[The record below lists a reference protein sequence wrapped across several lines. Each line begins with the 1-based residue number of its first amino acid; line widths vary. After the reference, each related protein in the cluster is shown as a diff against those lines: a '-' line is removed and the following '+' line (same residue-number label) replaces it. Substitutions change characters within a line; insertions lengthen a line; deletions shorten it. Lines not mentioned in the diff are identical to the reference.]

1 MKTDSQ
7 LQHDVLAELKWE
19 PSINAAEIG
28 VEVKNGVVTLAG
40 HVDRYADKWNA
51 ERAAQRVAGVQAL
64 AVEIDVRLADAGKR
78 NDTDIATS
86 AHAALEWTSFLP
98 KDAVRIKVANAWVT
112 LTGEVDWAYQ
122 RQAAADSVRFLSGVM
137 GVSDEIVIRSK
148 VSAEV
153 VKADI
158 EAALKRRAVA
168 DAKKITVQVS
178 GGEVTLTGAVHS
190 WSERDLA
197 THSAWGAPG
206 VRSVVDHMNLV
217 G

>member
-64 AVEIDVRLADAGKR
+64 AFEIDVKLADTGKR

-98 KDAVRIKVANAWVT
+98 KDAVKVKVANAWVT
-112 LTGEVDWAYQ
+112 LTGEVDWEYQ
-122 RQAAADSVRFLSGVM
+122 REAAADSVRFISGVL
-137 GVSDEIVIRSK
+137 GVSDEIIITSK
-148 VSAEV
+148 ASADV

-158 EAALKRRAVA
+158 EAALKRRAIA

-178 GGEVTLTGAVHS
+178 GGDVTLTGAVHS

-197 THSAWGAPG
+197 THSA
-206 VRSVVDHMNLV
+206 
-217 G
+217 

>member
-19 PSINAAEIG
+19 PSINAAQIG

-40 HVDRYADKWNA
+40 HVERYADKWNA
-51 ERAAQRVAGVQAL
+51 ERAAQRVAGVLAL
-64 AVEIDVRLADAGKR
+64 AVEIDVKLADSGKR

-98 KDAVRIKVANAWVT
+98 KNAIKVKVANAWVT
-112 LTGEVDWAYQ
+112 LTGEVEWEYQ
-122 RQAAADSVRFLSGVM
+122 RTAAADSIRFLPGVL
-137 GVSDEIVIRSK
+137 GVSDEIVIKTK
-148 VSAEV
+148 VSADV

-158 EAALKRRAVA
+158 EAALKRRAMA

-178 GGEVTLTGAVHS
+178 GGDVTLTGAVHS

-206 VRSVVDHMNLV
+206 VRSVVDNMSLV
-217 G
+217 Y

>member
-51 ERAAQRVAGVQAL
+51 ERAAQRVSGVLAL
-64 AVEIDVRLADAGKR
+64 AVEIDVKLADAGKR

-98 KDAVRIKVANAWVT
+98 KEAIKVKVANAWVT
-112 LTGEVDWAYQ
+112 LTGEVEWEYQ
-122 RQAAADSVRFLSGVM
+122 RMAAADSIRFLPGVL
-137 GVSDEIVIRSK
+137 GVSDEIVIKTK
-148 VSAEV
+148 VSTDV

-158 EAALKRRAVA
+158 EAALKRRAMA
-168 DAKKITVQVS
+168 DAEKITVQVS
-178 GGEVTLTGAVHS
+178 GGDVTLTGAVHS
-190 WSERDLA
+190 WSERDLV

-206 VRSVVDHMNLV
+206 VRSVVDNMSLV
-217 G
+217 Y

>member
-51 ERAAQRVAGVQAL
+51 ERAAQRVSGVLAL
-64 AVEIDVRLADAGKR
+64 AIEIDVKLADAGKR

-98 KDAVRIKVANAWVT
+98 KEAIKVKVANAWVT
-112 LTGEVDWAYQ
+112 LTGEVEWEYQ
-122 RQAAADSVRFLSGVM
+122 RMAAADSIRFLPGVL
-137 GVSDEIVIRSK
+137 GVSDEIVIKTK
-148 VSAEV
+148 VSTDV

-158 EAALKRRAVA
+158 EAALKRRAMA

-178 GGEVTLTGAVHS
+178 GGDVTLTGAVHS
-190 WSERDLA
+190 WSERDLV

-206 VRSVVDHMNLV
+206 VRSVVDNMSLV
-217 G
+217 Y

>member
-51 ERAAQRVAGVQAL
+51 ERAAQRVSGVLAL
-64 AVEIDVRLADAGKR
+64 AVEIDVKLADAGKR

-98 KDAVRIKVANAWVT
+98 KEAIKVKVANAWVT
-112 LTGEVDWAYQ
+112 LTGEVEWEYQ
-122 RQAAADSVRFLSGVM
+122 RMAAADSIRFLPGVL
-137 GVSDEIVIRSK
+137 GVSDEIVIKTK
-148 VSAEV
+148 VSTDV

-158 EAALKRRAVA
+158 EAALKRRAMA

-178 GGEVTLTGAVHS
+178 GGDVTLTGAVHS
-190 WSERDLA
+190 WSERDLV

-206 VRSVVDHMNLV
+206 VRSVVDNMSLV
-217 G
+217 Y

>member
-19 PSINAAEIG
+19 PSINATEIG
-28 VEVKNGVVTLAG
+28 VAVRNGVVTLSG

-51 ERAAQRVAGVQAL
+51 ERAAQRVSGVQAL

-78 NDTDIATS
+78 NDTDIAAS
-86 AHAALEWTSFLP
+86 AHAALAWTSFLP
-98 KDAVRIKVANAWVT
+98 KDAVKVKVANAWVT
-112 LTGEVDWAYQ
+112 LTGEVDWEYQ
-122 RQAAADSVRFLSGVM
+122 RMAAADSVRFLSGVL
-137 GVSDEIVIRSK
+137 GVSDDILIKTK
-148 VSAEV
+148 VSADV

-158 EAALKRRAVA
+158 EAALKRRAIS
-168 DAKKITVQVS
+168 DAKTITVQVS
-178 GGEVTLTGAVHS
+178 GGVVTLTGGVHS

-206 VRSVVDHMNLV
+206 VRKVVDKMSLV
-217 G
+217 Y

>member
-1 MKTDSQ
+1 MKTDAQ

-28 VEVKNGVVTLAG
+28 VEVKNGLVTLVG

-64 AVEIDVRLADAGKR
+64 AFEIDVKLADTGKR

-98 KDAVRIKVANAWVT
+98 KDAVKVKVANAWVT
-112 LTGEVDWAYQ
+112 LTGEVDWEYQ
-122 RQAAADSVRFLSGVM
+122 REAAADSVRFISGVL
-137 GVSDEIVIRSK
+137 GVSDEIIITSK
-148 VSAEV
+148 ASADV

-158 EAALKRRAVA
+158 EAALKRRAIA

-178 GGEVTLTGAVHS
+178 GGDVTLTGAVHS

-197 THSAWGAPG
+197 THSA
-206 VRSVVDHMNLV
+206 
-217 G
+217 